1 MSRRHETG
9 SFRGAKKRVWV
20 GTLAPASTQEH
31 KGAQDGVS
39 LAQGE
44 CHGVAV
50 VNDTEE
56 KPGASPDVHRE
67 KSQWNGLDPPK
78 IVNPSSSQKQDD
90 SIPWNGL
97 DPPKPASFS
106 LDRESIPWNGLD
118 PPTPVRAVKP
128 VGGTVCEL
136 SCSDNKEK
144 QEQESWKLEQLLS
157 TYQDVFAKSDF
168 DLGDFT
174 AVSHSIDTGRAA
186 PIKPGLRRTPLH
198 FRGEEDGH
206 LNKMLTAG
214 DPTRA

>member
-1 MSRRHETG
+1 M
-9 SFRGAKKRVWV
+9 
-20 GTLAPASTQEH
+20 
-31 KGAQDGVS
+31 S

-50 VNDTEE
+50 VNDTKE

-97 DPPKPASFS
+97 DPLKPASFS

-118 PPTPVRAVKP
+118 PPTPVGAVKP
-128 VGGTVCEL
+128 AVA
-136 SCSDNKEK
+136 
-144 QEQESWKLEQLLS
+144 KLEQLLS
-157 TYQDVFAKSDF
+157 SYQDVFAKSDF

-174 AVSHSIDTGRAA
+174 AVSHSIDTGQAA
-186 PIKPGLRRTPLH
+186 PIKQGVRRTPLH